1 MKLTSALLLIS
12 ATPFSLFAQDKPI
25 NPRVSEVVDAV
36 SEERIGGILKK
47 LESFGTRNIFSP
59 QDDAERGIGAAR
71 KWIYDQFQSYS
82 PRLQVRYDTWRVKK
96 KGRLVR
102 DVELQ
107 NVVAVLPG
115 TVNKDRHIIISG
127 HYDSVVLARRPQNA
141 APNATPTDGTAQGTN
156 ATQATGLAQG
166 ASATDAGSSD
176 GSIPGGGT
184 ATYDI
189 ESKAPG
195 ANDDGSGTA
204 AVMDLARVMSKYE
217 WRNTIVFIA
226 FTAEEE
232 GLIGSTLYARKA
244 HKDGQII
251 DAVLNNDIIGDD
263 TGGDGRKNNTS
274 VAVYSEEPAD
284 SLSRELARYIKQS
297 CERYVPSM
305 KVDLVFRQDRLG
317 RGGDHAPFNQEG
329 YAAVRFTTPEENY
342 KNQHSLTDTVANM
355 SIPYNTQVAR
365 ENAAALASLASAPKK
380 PVVEEEVT
388 RQGRKM
394 IVSMLGRGKTRYD
407 ANLRWKNENPEPDL
421 AGYIVVMRSTTSP
434 FWEKEIFVG
443 NVTEYTMK
451 NVSIDDRIFGV
462 KAVDKD
468 GNTSLVS
475 AYIPRPRAALEI
487 ETY

>member
-1 MKLTSALLLIS
+1 M
-12 ATPFSLFAQDKPI
+12 
-25 NPRVSEVVDAV
+25 
-36 SEERIGGILKK
+36 
-47 LESFGTRNIFSP
+47 
-59 QDDAERGIGAAR
+59 
-71 KWIYDQFQSYS
+71 
-82 PRLQVRYDTWRVKK
+82 
-96 KGRLVR
+96 
-102 DVELQ
+102 
-107 NVVAVLPG
+107 
-115 TVNKDRHIIISG
+115 
-127 HYDSVVLARRPQNA
+127 
-141 APNATPTDGTAQGTN
+141 
-156 ATQATGLAQG
+156 
-166 ASATDAGSSD
+166 
-176 GSIPGGGT
+176 
-184 ATYDI
+184 
-189 ESKAPG
+189 
-195 ANDDGSGTA
+195 
-204 AVMDLARVMSKYE
+204 
-217 WRNTIVFIA
+217 FIA

-232 GLIGSTLYARKA
+232 GLVGSTLYARKA

-263 TGGDGRKNNTS
+263 VGGDGRKNNTA

-284 SLSRELARYIKQS
+284 SLSRELARYIRQA

-305 KVDLVFRQDRLG
+305 RVDLVFRQDRLG

-355 SIPYNTQVAR
+355 S
-365 ENAAALASLASAPKK
+365 
-380 PVVEEEVT
+380 
-388 RQGRKM
+388 
-394 IVSMLGRGKTRYD
+394 
-407 ANLRWKNENPEPDL
+407 NENPEPDL

-475 AYIPRPRAALEI
+475 AYIPRPRPALEI

>member
-1 MKLTSALLLIS
+1 MRLFQSVVLVSAAVFTVS
-12 ATPFSLFAQDKPI
+12 GQDKPI
-25 NPRVSEVVDAV
+25 NPRVTEIVDAV
-36 SEERIGGILKK
+36 SQERIGEILKK
-47 LESFGTRNIFSP
+47 LESFGTRNIFSS
-59 QDDAERGIGAAR
+59 QDDPEHGIGAAR
-71 KWIYDQFQSYS
+71 RWIYDQFRGYS
-82 PRLQVRYDTWRVKK
+82 PRLQVSYDTWRVKK
-96 KGRLVR
+96 KGRIIR
-102 DVELQ
+102 DVELH

-115 TVNKDRHIIISG
+115 TMNKDRRIIVSG
-127 HYDSVVLARRPQNA
+127 HYDSAVMARRPQSPATNGAVADGA
-141 APNATPTDGTAQGTN
+141 AADPIATDGTQ
-156 ATQATGLAQG
+156 
-166 ASATDAGSSD
+166 
-176 GSIPGGGT
+176 PGGGT
-184 ATYDI
+184 PTFDI

-204 AVMDLARVMSKYE
+204 AVLELARVMSRHE

-232 GLIGSTLYARKA
+232 GLVGSTLYARKA
-244 HKDGQII
+244 RKDGQII
-251 DAVLNNDIIGDD
+251 DAVLTNDIVGDD
-263 TGGDGRKNNTS
+263 TGGGGRQNKTH

-284 SLSRELARYIKQS
+284 SLSRELARYIKQA

-305 KVDLVFRQDRLG
+305 RVDLVFRQDRLG

-355 SIPYNTQVAR
+355 SIPYNTQVVR
-365 ENAAALASLASAPKK
+365 ENAAALASLALAPKK
-380 PVVEEEVT
+380 PVVEEEIT

-407 ANLRWKNENPEPDL
+407 AQLRWKNENPEPDL

-434 FWEKEIFVG
+434 FWEREIFVG

-475 AYIPRPRAALEI
+475 AYIPRPRPALEI